1 MHSLWIQATAIVVV
15 ATTALSVISPSHAL
29 VVNNN
34 DDSESSQGSSL
45 SIQKRL
51 DTKPFDHQSI
61 RTLHATAGSPAVKP
75 AVKPAQNPPPSTPT
89 FASIVEASLPTPT
102 TKPIAKLDL
111 FDLEAVIRRR
121 QRLVSE
127 LIHEKNRLEWED
139 DKGKNKDAVDLIDSR
154 IKRLY
159 LLEDVIRSSLDIYG
173 DIVRNQNVTHI
184 DKLMESESLMIVDKF
199 QNLVLKA
206 KNDHLAIVETQKVL
220 DKSTKLK
227 QDTQQ
232 DLKNNAPSTNSSS
245 TGAQDNG
252 GMAANMVGS
261 VIKDVSNQ
269 ADKLESSMKEDSF
282 IESQKSEGTTVETVL
297 KVHDSGKQQGNS
309 SSKSKSENVTPTL
322 IDSHNNQYVLSKS
335 GDTTAHVED
344 TRLLNDILLLLM
356 ACFTCVSVLH
366 LLGLPSFFGYILAGV
381 ILGPPG
387 YIKNAVQVETIS
399 RGLGVIFIM
408 FFLGLEFNVTKIRKV
423 WSVSVGGS
431 AVLLFVTVLCV
442 VLIGYKFESRLGES
456 LIVGASL
463 FLSSTA
469 VVLNFLKTG
478 EAETQYGRTII
489 GVLISQDVLLGFL
502 LALMPALQTS
512 GLDAL
517 FTVLQLILSLAG
529 FLCACLVISFPAIRM
544 LQYLMPV
551 KGSGNEIYLLASIGF
566 CLMVINVGSFFEQSM
581 ELCCFV
587 AGVMIST
594 RKSLSD
600 TTVHVTDSLRG
611 MFSALFFASIGLHIY
626 PSFLLNE
633 GLLLISLTV
642 LVVVFKI
649 GLAILVFKF
658 LFRLSW
664 STALTVGIG
673 LGQISEFTFVLA
685 SKAKSLDLVSRETF
699 YILLGVTTLS
709 MIISPALWYLGSMLD
724 GRSANSEATLKRA
737 KASHSDAELQVLI
750 D

>member
-335 GDTTAHVED
+335 GDTTAHVE
-344 TRLLNDILLLLM
+344 
-356 ACFTCVSVLH
+356 
-366 LLGLPSFFGYILAGV
+366 GV